1 MEQMNLGNGGV
12 DPTHLERLAN
22 MKEEVG
28 MEVKWEA
35 ADTKPF
41 AGQRLMSPAHH
52 QTRLMS
58 PEKGKSGH
66 GQPISPRGPH
76 LYPHQ
81 IRPEDY
87 EDEARAKS
95 ALENGVNGDRGYLE
109 HPSHLEHPGHLADH
123 PSHAPHLGHPDHPG
137 HPGHP
142 GHPDHPNHPDHPSH
156 LEHLEDEHI
165 YPPYA
170 PTQGGSPYHEGE
182 PPTPH
187 HEHMHS
193 FSPDQLIHQN
203 GNIVGGGKGPPINPN
218 SNGVSKKS
226 SSRRNAWGNLSYAD
240 LITNAINS
248 SPEKR
253 LTLSQVYDW
262 MVQNIDY
269 FKDKGD
275 SNSSAGWKVSPS
287 SDIGFI
293 KS

>member
-1 MEQMNLGNGGV
+1 
-12 DPTHLERLAN
+12 
-22 MKEEVG
+22 
-28 MEVKWEA
+28 MEVKWETS
-35 ADTKPF
+35 DTKPF
-41 AGQRLMSPAHH
+41 VSQRLMSPNGHH
-52 QTRLMS
+52 GSQGRLVS
-58 PEKGKSGH
+58 PEKGKTGH
-66 GQPISPRGPH
+66 GQPPISPRGGGGPH

-109 HPSHLEHPGHLADH
+109 HAGHLDQPGHLADH
-123 PSHAPHLGHPDHPG
+123 PSHAPHLSHPDHPG

-142 GHPDHPNHPDHPSH
+142 DHPSHPDHPNH
-156 LEHLEDEHI
+156 LERPGHLEDEHM

-170 PTQGGSPYHEGE
+170 PNQGSPYNEGE
-182 PPTPH
+182 AQTPH
-187 HEHMHS
+187 HEHIHS
-193 FSPDQLIHQN
+193 FSPDQLLHQN
-203 GNIVGGGKGPPINPN
+203 GNLVGGKGPPINQN
-218 SNGVSKKS
+218 NANGVSKKS

-275 SNSSAGWKVSPS
+275 SNSSAGWKVSRQTFIRIS
-287 SDIGFI
+287 RLI